1 MASGLYN
8 MTIPINTP
16 TPALQPQAPDP
27 YAGSVAAAKQMYP
40 RLAHLPIALT
50 SGTGAG
56 ESETYE
62 PGDNTNPVKGHWNIQ
77 LRSSRSKAMNG
88 EMLRDTV
95 ASESLHGLY
104 ATDPQYQAATKAFV
118 ASMTP
123 QQLKSARHAYDN
135 EAKIFG
141 QAPSDSFEKWLPRV
155 QAQEYIRG
163 HLFQNVNPGW
173 AGPKGEGGYTP
184 QQEKQLK
191 ALKDYLMGK

>member
-1 MASGLYN
+1 M
-8 MTIPINTP
+8 P
-16 TPALQPQAPDP
+16 APDP
-27 YAGSVAAAKQMYP
+27 LAGAVSAAKQMYP
-40 RLAHLPIALT
+40 RIAHLPIALT
-50 SGTGAG
+50 SGHGPG

-62 PGDNTNPVKGHWNIQ
+62 PGDSTNPMKGHWNIQ
-77 LRSSRSKAMNG
+77 LRSARSKAMAG
-88 EMLRDTV
+88 QMLSDTV

-104 ATDPQYQAATKAFV
+104 ATDPKYQAMTKAFV

-123 QQLKSARHAYDN
+123 QQLKASRRAYDS

-141 QAPSDSFEKWLPRV
+141 QAPSQRFEDWLPRV

-184 QQEKQLK
+184 EQEKHLTAMK
-191 ALKDYLMGK
+191 AYLMGK